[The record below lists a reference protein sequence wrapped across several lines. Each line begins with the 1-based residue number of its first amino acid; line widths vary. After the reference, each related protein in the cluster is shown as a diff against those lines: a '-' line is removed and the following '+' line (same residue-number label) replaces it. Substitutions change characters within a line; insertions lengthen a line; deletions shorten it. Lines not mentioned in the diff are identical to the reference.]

1 MGLDRKL
8 DFDES
13 TLMPEITIIAAL
25 AESNRAIGYRGKLPW
40 SIPADLK
47 RFRQLTLNHSVIMGR
62 KTWEFDI
69 QQRPLPHRLNLVVSS
84 QPSLA
89 HLQPTCANDALGVQ
103 FARSLSEALDRC
115 STHEKIFIIGGASIY
130 TQAIDLADAL
140 ELTIVEGDYPG
151 DVLFPMYPINDTFK
165 LVTQESHQ
173 GYRFET
179 YDRRSTNR
187 SA

>member
-1 MGLDRKL
+1 M
-8 DFDES
+8 S
-13 TLMPEITIIAAL
+13 EIIIIAAL

-69 QQRPLPHRLNLVVSS
+69 QRRPLPHRLNWVVTS

-89 HLQPTCANDALGVQ
+89 PLQPTCANDALGVE
-103 FARSLSEALDRC
+103 FARSLFDALDRC

-130 TQAIDLADAL
+130 AQAIDLADTL

-151 DVLFPMYPINDTFK
+151 DVFFPQYPISNQFH
-165 LVTQESHQ
+165 LVQREPQE

-179 YDRRSTNR
+179 YQKR
-187 SA
+187 